1 MASHK
6 RRVERKLKKDVKRKV
21 QASRA
26 KQHSNAQSKPQSKE
40 SLEQMMKLV
49 ALMKGNGVNTDQATL
64 LKLREEKAKADAELA
79 RKNRESAVS
88 IEQSKLKTK
97 GLTKEDVDLEN
108 KFVQLQTDKKNLE
121 EEIKQAMVKGKMD
134 KVKPL
139 VEKLEKENGVLKSRL
154 NTVND
159 LNENSADELI
169 QFKAFVDKLDHLL
182 NNLKEKVVK
191 PIDEGQGKLDMKTFL
206 NEANYTDVKD
216 AYQGIVVGL
225 MQKNDELD
233 DKLNDYEHDRQ
244 EALELKKKSR
254 KLMDEI
260 DAKEARKYML
270 EHVVEGYDERGAP
283 IFKQEHVLDDNGN
296 QVLDDLNKP
305 KTKDVKRDIH
315 KELKDAMLSNKNL
328 EIKNNALNTNIK
340 HREDIINKVDKL
352 NLEKDILTAENN
364 ALGEVVVEDKTA
376 EMGRLNKEIKDLQDL
391 INDKRQQGLDAKAYE
406 RKLAEKERERKE
418 LEAENNA
425 MGAAP
430 VVRTPVINKY
440 AQAKVESDK
449 TQREI
454 DVKNRDKKLVQDQED
469 ENAKQDFEN
478 KKRTQLLRSS
488 NPQINTYKSKA
499 VTNWVM
505 AQKQKEL
512 NKVKEENYKSEQELR
527 DAQTEGNAHKLPEI
541 QATMIEIQNQIK
553 EQKINQEKTKAQQA
567 LNRER
572 AAARTTLIQRKAE
585 QDMNM
590 AMANDT
596 SITDMTSAL
605 TALNEKINRETENA
619 QNDEKYVD
627 SVLGNIK
634 ALASEHAE
642 MMEVVNQYLTN
653 KGKAIFETPDHFS
666 MRVHSRMQADA
677 LKNIVDALAETYN
690 PEDQFYYF
698 DNMPVDADTWLNRL
712 YEQQNDDDDNDFLK

>member
-6 RRVERKLKKDVKRKV
+6 RRVERKLKKEVKRKV

-26 KQHSNAQSKPQSKE
+26 KQQSNAQNKE
-40 SLEQMMKLV
+40 SQLEQMMKLV

-64 LKLREEKAKADAELA
+64 LKLREEKAKADGELA
-79 RKNRESAVS
+79 RTKRESAVS
-88 IEQSKLKTK
+88 IEQSKAKTK
-97 GLTKEDVDLEN
+97 GLTKEDAELQAQVVKLQTEN
-108 KFVQLQTDKKNLE
+108 KNMDEEIERIVKQSGIDKLKDVLEKAKQLNVKLKSKKSAVEGIGTYLKDKNLSLEPSIELLSDTIKNAEDNIFKLIE
-121 EEIKQAMVKGKMD
+121 EGKTSVQIDEFYKGMNYENLKKELQDVNVGLALKYEELQSLINKKKMD
-134 KVKPL
+134 QISAKDFEAKN
-139 VEKLEKENGVLKSRL
+139 EKLKNDIKLLEKQIDAYVYEI
-154 NTVND
+154 D
-159 LNENSADELI
+159 HIDELGNI
-169 QFKAFVDKLDHLL
+169 TYTEEPVLDK
-182 NNLKEKVVK
+182 EGK
-191 PIDEGQGKLDMKTFL
+191 PK
-206 NEANYTDVKD
+206 KD
-216 AYQGIVVGL
+216 A
-225 MQKNDELD
+225 
-233 DKLNDYEHDRQ
+233 
-244 EALELKKKSR
+244 
-254 KLMDEI
+254 
-260 DAKEARKYML
+260 
-270 EHVVEGYDERGAP
+270 
-283 IFKQEHVLDDNGN
+283 NGKIIL
-296 QVLDDLNKP
+296 QL
-305 KTKDVKRDIH
+305 VKRDISN
-315 KELKDAMLSNKNL
+315 ELID
-328 EIKNNALNTNIK
+328 EIKRNRTLERAKRETETNLKMKEDAIEELN
-340 HREDIINKVDKL
+340 KL
-352 NLEKDILTAENN
+352 NFKNSMLDAENK

-376 EMGRLNKEIKDLQDL
+376 EMGRLNKEIADLNDA
-391 INDKRQQGLDAKAYE
+391 IRDKRQHGLDAKAYE
-406 RKLAEKERERKE
+406 RKLAEKEREKKE

-440 AQAKVESDK
+440 AQTKVDSDK
-449 TQREI
+449 TQRDI
-454 DVKNRDKKLVQDQED
+454 DVKNRDKKLIEDQED

-488 NPQINTYKSKA
+488 NPQINAYKSKA

-512 NKVKEENYKSEQELR
+512 NEVKEENYKSEQELR
-527 DAQTEGNAHKLPEI
+527 NAQTEGNAHKLPEI
-541 QATMIEIQNQIK
+541 QETEKKIQ
-553 EQKINQEKTKAQQA
+553 EQKTQRLINEEKTKAQQA

-634 ALASEHAE
+634 GLASEHAE

-653 KGKAIFETPDHFS
+653 KGKAIFETPDAFS

-698 DNMPVDADTWLNRL
+698 DNMPADADTWLNRL
-712 YEQQNDDDDNDFLK
+712 YEQQNDDDNDFLE